1 MLSFLVK
8 LFKKQEPKK
17 IEPKKPIPQE
27 RIDAVAPP
35 VKEEPIVTKL
45 EVKKFTESFK
55 STDPVEQI
63 DQIITF
69 YNKFTV
75 GKEFYLKYKTPITAE
90 CPDLLLKQIYLAQ
103 ELCIKHLNRLP
114 FAEELRLSV
123 LIDNPKKM
131 QEVIDEMPKS
141 VNKHSLA
148 LRALSMEL
156 PLVLFQDQKPK
167 TI

>member
-1 MLSFLVK
+1 MFSSITNM
-8 LFKKQEPKK
+8 FKKQEPKK
-17 IEPKKPIPQE
+17 KTPLPKTRLPDPIEPEVKQ
-27 RIDAVAPP
+27 PP
-35 VKEEPIVTKL
+35 KL
-45 EVKKFTESFK
+45 EVKKFTETFK

-63 DQIITF
+63 DQIITY

-123 LIDNPKKM
+123 WIDNPKKM

-156 PLVLFQDQKPK
+156 PLVLFQDQTPK